1 MNNPNITS
9 LEEISDIIPDINLE
23 NENSSDS
30 NLAFTFGFTA
40 GLWDLNHSQNTFKNI
55 QAPEDKALIVLDVN
69 DYGSKSVPIKPI
81 IDTQKLLSNYNN
93 GKIPSNGRN
102 NSVKSMLQNLNLPN
116 DLIETFEK
124 HEVDIEAFKLL
135 RRKDLLEMGI
145 KNSKIID
152 IIIQAV
158 NKKGQK

>member
-9 LEEISDIIPDINLE
+9 LEEISDIIPEINLE

-40 GLWDLNHSQNTFKNI
+40 GLWDLNQSQNTLNI

-93 GKIPSNGRN
+93 GKIPSNCRN
-102 NSVKSMLQNLNLPN
+102 NSVKSILQNLNLPN

-152 IIIQAV
+152 KLIQTV
-158 NKKGQK
+158 NKTGKK

>member
-9 LEEISDIIPDINLE
+9 LEEISDIIPEINLE

-40 GLWDLNHSQNTFKNI
+40 GLWDLNQSQNTLNI

-93 GKIPSNGRN
+93 GKIPSNGSN
-102 NSVKSMLQNLNLPN
+102 NSVKSILQDLNLPN

-152 IIIQAV
+152 IIIQTV
-158 NKKGQK
+158 NKTGQK

>member
-1 MNNPNITS
+1 MNNPNITV
-9 LEEISDIIPDINLE
+9 LEEITDIGEDTNLE

-40 GLWDLNHSQNTFKNI
+40 GLWDLNQSQNTLNI
-55 QAPEDKALIVLDVN
+55 QAPDDKALIVLDVN

-81 IDTQKLLSNYNN
+81 IDTQKLLSNYNR
-93 GKIPSNGRN
+93 KIPSNSL
-102 NSVKSMLQNLNLPN
+102 NSVTSILQNLNLPT
-116 DLIETFEK
+116 DLIKTFEN

-145 KNSKIID
+145 KNSKILD
-152 IIIQAV
+152 IIIQTV
-158 NKKGQK
+158 NKAGQN

>member
-9 LEEISDIIPDINLE
+9 LEEYSDIIPDINIE
-23 NENSSDS
+23 NENSIDS

-40 GLWDLNHSQNTFKNI
+40 GLRDLNQSQNTLNI

-93 GKIPSNGRN
+93 GKIPSNCRN
-102 NSVKSMLQNLNLPN
+102 NSVKSILQNLNLPN

-152 IIIQAV
+152 KLIQTV
-158 NKKGQK
+158 NKTGKK

>member
-9 LEEISDIIPDINLE
+9 LEEINDIIPDINLE

-40 GLWDLNHSQNTFKNI
+40 GLWDLNHSQNTLNI

-93 GKIPSNGRN
+93 GKLPSRN
-102 NSVKSMLQNLNLPN
+102 NSVKNILQNLNLPN

-152 IIIQAV
+152 IIIQTV
-158 NKKGQK
+158 NKTR

>member
-1 MNNPNITS
+1 MNNPNITA
-9 LEEISDIIPDINLE
+9 LEEIGDIIPEINLE

-40 GLWDLNHSQNTFKNI
+40 GLWDLNHSQNTLNI

-102 NSVKSMLQNLNLPN
+102 NSVTSILQNLNLPN

-152 IIIQAV
+152 IIIQTV
-158 NKKGQK
+158 NKKGRK